1 MKNKA
6 KKVLII
12 VNSSPFGTVF
22 PVEALRA
29 GIAFAGMDLDTSLV
43 FSSDGVF
50 SLLKGQNPGII
61 GAKGIKEGLSNAEE
75 FGLKL
80 FVDRDSLKEKKV
92 SANDIAP
99 VKILSSTEIKNLARS
114 VEVIINF

>member
-1 MKNKA
+1 MA

-12 VNSSPFGTVF
+12 VNSTPFGTIF

-43 FSSDGVF
+43 FSGDGVF
-50 SLLKGQNPGII
+50 SLLRGQNPDII
-61 GAKGIKEGLSNAEE
+61 GAKGMKEGLSYAEE
-75 FGLKL
+75 FGLKI
-80 FVDRDSLKEKKV
+80 FVDRDSLNEKKV
-92 SANDIAP
+92 SENEIAP
-99 VKILSSTEIKNLARS
+99 VKILSATEIKNLARS